1 MLINQS
7 SDRFD
12 LLTEPSIHPSTLA
25 LSWPRYH
32 YEEKVGVYDAVEQ
45 VLVVQQLAINMFA
58 FIFLVLLSGPLE
70 NNHILVVFDIHI
82 ANLKWSSGSFL
93 EASKFRIQIF

>member
-1 MLINQS
+1 MLQDAHQS
-7 SDRFD
+7 IIRSFR
-12 LLTEPSIHPSTLA
+12 LANRAIHPSTLA

-58 FIFLVLLSGPLE
+58 FIFLVLLSGRLE
-70 NNHILVVFDIHI
+70 NNHILSSFQNIRCFSFVKQMYLDI
-82 ANLKWSSGSFL
+82 F
-93 EASKFRIQIF
+93 